1 VVNNLAGTSS
11 STDAGNAYSESTP
24 VVGGGSEFSSS
35 SNTEDTFA
43 PVAVPE
49 ADILTNYQASTNAGE
64 GNQSFQ
70 TVSNFLAGASGGSFD
85 QSFLNG
91 VDSESLN
98 TFAGLINEYAQTGSS
113 FGSGSNQP
121 TDSYLSQ
128 LQGDGIIGTSST
140 FDTNQSGGSSLF
152 A

>member
-43 PVAVPE
+43 PVAVQE
-49 ADILTNYQASTNAGE
+49 ADSLTNYQESGSPVNE
-64 GNQSFQ
+64 GSLR
-70 TVSNFLAGASGGSFD
+70 TVSDFLTQVSGGSFD

-91 VDSESLN
+91 VDSESLK
-98 TFAGLINEYAQTGSS
+98 TFAGLINDYTQTGSVL
-113 FGSGSNQP
+113 GSGSNQS

-128 LQGDGIIGTSST
+128 LQGDGIIGTSNT